1 MSTNI
6 YYGIGHVSCL
16 LTLII
21 VTITSIKY
29 LFIRK
34 KADIYLE
41 KWIFIFGLFCCLYST
56 IFIIYADFII
66 KVLLDDW
73 LTLIIFLGF
82 HWVLG
87 WFLLFISSNY
97 YGKIKED
104 SFIIH
109 SIWFSK
115 FEIKNEYIHKN
126 TSFNVFTGDSY
137 LFDEYLIFFYNDR
150 YYIMAIEYYFIDI
163 KSILKYTKY
172 HTKLFGRINNKK
184 DFINFRKKNKCKSLT
199 LMFVNLNRKNVNK
212 NF

>member
-1 MSTNI
+1 M
-6 YYGIGHVSCL
+6 
-16 LTLII
+16 
-21 VTITSIKY
+21 
-29 LFIRK
+29 
-34 KADIYLE
+34 
-41 KWIFIFGLFCCLYST
+41 FCCLYST

-66 KVLLDDW
+66 KVLLDNW

-126 TSFNVFTGDSY
+126 TSFNVFTGDPY

-150 YYIMAIEYYFIDI
+150 YYIMAIEYSFIDI

-172 HTKLFGRINNKK
+172 HTKLLGRINNKK

-199 LMFVNLNRKNVNK
+199 LMFVNLNRKK
-212 NF
+212 CK